1 MTDGDCSKHPRSVTN
16 QKTFPGSYLGGSGGG
31 VRKFTVLTT
40 ACTSA
45 TFYITI
51 AYTVKKHKHVDEK
64 FGGYLNELG
73 KSYCYD
79 S

>member
-1 MTDGDCSKHPRSVTN
+1 MGTVVSILDRSQTRKHSQDHTWEVA
-16 QKTFPGSYLGGSGGG
+16 GG